1 MANGNIKG
9 ITIELNGDTTKLG
22 NAIKDVSSESIG
34 LQGELKKVDRLLK
47 FDPGNAELIAQK
59 QQILAQNVEATSKK
73 LETLKRVQEQV
84 NAQFAKGDISAEQYR
99 AFQREVIKTE
109 SALNGLKTKL
119 SEVNSSSSKIDKL
132 KSGFKEVARSAKDA
146 SKEIATALGAA
157 GTAGAAA
164 VGGLVTGMQEYNQ
177 DLGRLKTNASMA
189 GRDLK
194 SVEDAFKQITAVTG
208 ETDSA
213 VETVSNLLATGF
225 KDNQLAP
232 MIDQINGAAIRFS
245 DTLKTEGIADGI
257 QETFATGEAVG
268 QFGELL
274 ERSGVDLESFNGK
287 LQQAQKEGKGTEFIM
302 QTMADLGFGAVTEKY
317 KEMNPEVQA
326 NAEAQ
331 VNLQKAL
338 SDLSIVLTPLVTK
351 VTEIVTSFINW
362 AKENPQLA
370 STIATIGSV
379 MAVVVG
385 VFAALSPVVSVIAN
399 LLPVLKI
406 AFTALTGPIGIVIA
420 IITAL
425 IAIGVA
431 LYKNWDEVSKYAS
444 IAWEAIKSA
453 ISTAWDAIKSV
464 TMTVWNA
471 IKSFLNSLWE
481 GIKSIATTIWDGLK
495 TYFTTLLNVYKTLFT
510 TSWNAIQ
517 SVTTTVFN
525 AIKTFLS
532 TLWEGIKTSITTI
545 VNGIKT
551 VITTVWNAIKSTTTT
566 IFNGVKTVISDA
578 WNAVKNITST
588 IVNGVK
594 STVSNIFTNMK
605 TAIANTMSNIKT
617 TISNI
622 WGNVMAFFQGINL
635 SSIGKNIIEGLIS
648 GITSMATKVVD
659 SVKGVVNGAIDAAK
673 NLLGIHSPSRVF
685 MEIGEF
691 TNEGFIKGIQ
701 STTSQLMSA
710 MDNVYGSLG
719 NSVEGMTRSN
729 NNYSSNRSYD
739 YSRRMT
745 NQITVNASKNESRD
759 LERLFRRLAFEF

>member
-1 MANGNIKG
+1 MANGNIRG

-22 NAIKDVSSESIG
+22 KAIKDVSNESRD
-34 LQGELKKVDRLLK
+34 LQKELKQVENSLK
-47 FDPGNAELIAQK
+47 FNPGNTELIAQK
-59 QQILAQNVEATSKK
+59 QQLLAQNVEATTKK
-73 LETLKRVQEQV
+73 LDTLKQAQAQV
-84 NAQFAKGDISAEQYR
+84 DAQFAKGDIGADQYR

-109 SALNGLKTKL
+109 SILGSLKTKL
-119 SEVNSSSSKIDKL
+119 SEVSSTTSKVDKL
-132 KSGFKEVARSAKDA
+132 KTAFKDVGSAAA
-146 SKEIATALGAA
+146 SAGKEISTALGAA
-157 GTAGAAA
+157 GAAGATAI
-164 VGGLVTGMQEYNQ
+164 GGLVTGMQEYNQ

-194 SVEDAFKQITAVTG
+194 TVEDAFKQITAVTG

-431 LYKNWDEVSKYAS
+431 LYKNWDEISEYAS
-444 IAWEAIKSA
+444 KLVTTIREKFQEFKEAIATKMQESL
-453 ISTAWDAIKSV
+453 DKIKE
-464 TMTVWNA
+464 VWNNVMNFFKSINIIEDA
-471 IKSFLNSLWE
+471 KRIFTTFINGIGAKINDTVNKAKELWNNVLSFIKGINISENAKSIFTTFINGIGAKISDTVAKVTELWNGAKSFLNSINIIE
-481 GIKSIATTIWDGLK
+481 NAKRI
-495 TYFTTLLNVYKTLFT
+495 FTTF
-510 TSWNAIQ
+510 I
-517 SVTTTVFN
+517 
-525 AIKTFLS
+525 
-532 TLWEGIKTSITTI
+532 
-545 VNGIKT
+545 NGIGAKIGDT
-551 VITTVWNAIKSTTTT
+551 KAKVIELWNGAKS
-566 IFNGVKTVISDA
+566 FLES
-578 WNAVKNITST
+578 
-588 IVNGVK
+588 
-594 STVSNIFTNMK
+594 
-605 TAIANTMSNIKT
+605 
-617 TISNI
+617 
-622 WGNVMAFFQGINL
+622 INL
-635 SSIGKNIIEGLIS
+635 VSIGKNIIQGLID
-648 GITSMATKVVD
+648 GIVSMAKAVVD